1 MRSKLGHKLRETVK
15 TEAARRLEVLG
26 DPRQLRALWLRY
38 LSEAVDG
45 QMRSTPF
52 LHWLWYSLTAMAAVQ
67 SFQSSS
73 LNLLATRARHSA
85 RPGPAIGGASA
96 KPDASS

>member
-1 MRSKLGHKLRETVK
+1 MKR
-15 TEAARRLEVLG
+15 EAARRLEVLG

-38 LSEAVDG
+38 MSEAVDG
-45 QMRSTPF
+45 QMRSAPF

-67 SFQSSS
+67 SFQSNSRR
-73 LNLLATRARHSA
+73 LLSTGARHLA
-85 RPGPAIGGASA
+85 RPVPADRGASA